1 MDLNVNIPKP
11 SIAVSF
17 GGGRTANQLCN
28 FASGYALWREF
39 GILNYLDELEKPKEF
54 EKPGEL
60 RQFEKLTKF
69 GTRGESEKL
78 EKFRKFAKLLELD

>member
-39 GILNYLDELEKPKEF
+39 GILNYLDENQLNLLGTTFELPQLNEKSDTSSYY
-54 EKPGEL
+54 L
-60 RQFEKLTKF
+60 W
-69 GTRGESEKL
+69 
-78 EKFRKFAKLLELD
+78 RKGKNFI

>member
-1 MDLNVNIPKP
+1 MA
-11 SIAVSF
+11 AVGATS
-17 GGGRTANQLCN
+17 TLPAME
-28 FASGYALWREF
+28 GYAKNASLSDALASYCLNIEMPIPLRWR
-39 GILNYLDELEKPKEF
+39 EF

-78 EKFRKFAKLLELD
+78 EKFRKFEKLPELD